1 MRRQDLATTN
11 RRFAQGGRAG
21 SYGPPVAFAATVLTS
36 LAALL
41 AATVTLPRDAVW
53 PAVSTLF
60 FVLAALAALLAWRL
74 GQPSGPS
81 TVSYWDVAGALT
93 LFGIC
98 AGAMLDADQ
107 MVRLVEGA
115 RRNP

>member
-11 RRFAQGGRAG
+11 RRFAHRSRAG
-21 SYGPPVAFAATVLTS
+21 SYGPPVAFGVTVLTAF
-36 LAALL
+36 AALL
-41 AATVTLPRDAVW
+41 AATVALPQDAVW
-53 PAVSTLF
+53 PALSTLF
-60 FVLAALAALLAWRL
+60 FVLAVLVALLAWRL
-74 GQPSGPS
+74 GRPSEQGS
-81 TVSYWDVAGALT
+81 VSYWDVAGALT

-98 AGAMLDADQ
+98 AGAMLDPDQ